1 MALTSDER
9 LLWLALHLIP
19 GLGSTLFRRLVAHF
33 GSPREVFNARLEKLA
48 GVHGVSK
55 TMARRISRRQ
65 HEIDPEGELFKAEQI
80 GARILCLPDEGY
92 PDLLR
97 QIHNPPMVLYI
108 KGIDIPQDVLLFA
121 MVGSRNPTDYGLRS
135 AERLAAGL
143 AARGAWVVS
152 GLARGID
159 SAAHWGAVLAGGSTV
174 AVLGTGIDC
183 VYPSVNE
190 ALSRRITE
198 KGCLVSEFPLGTHP
212 EPRNFPIRNR
222 IISGLSKGVVVVEAA
237 KRSGSLITASA
248 ALEQGRD
255 VFAVPGSISSFVSVG
270 AHQLIKQGAKLVE
283 HAEDVLEEYG
293 WSGALRSGA
302 AESAAPP
309 DDLSAVERLV
319 YERLND
325 YPLHIDEIV
334 RALAGMDAGTVTGIL
349 LKLELQGLVR
359 QHQGKMFTREV

>member
-1 MALTSDER
+1 MALTADER
-9 LLWLALHLIP
+9 RLWLSLHLVP
-19 GLGSTLFRRLVAHF
+19 GLGSTLFKRLVTHF
-33 GSPREVFNARLEKLA
+33 GSPREVFKARLEELA
-48 GVHGVSK
+48 GIHGVSK
-55 TMARRISRRQ
+55 AMARRILGRQ
-65 HEIDPEGELFKAEQI
+65 HDIDPEGELRKADRI
-80 GARILCLPDEGY
+80 GVRILCLPDEGY
-92 PDLLR
+92 PESLR

-108 KGIDIPQDVLLFA
+108 KGVDIPQDALLFA

-143 AARGAWVVS
+143 AARGAWIVS

-159 SAAHWGAVLAGGSTV
+159 AAAHWGALLGGGSTV

-183 VYPSVNE
+183 VYPPENE
-190 ALSRRITE
+190 ALSLRITE

-255 VFAVPGSISSFVSVG
+255 VFAVPGSIGSFVSVG
-270 AHQLIKQGAKLVE
+270 THQLIKQGAKLVE

-293 WSGALRSGA
+293 WSGLVRSRPTEPGP
-302 AESAAPP
+302 ST
-309 DDLSAVERLV
+309 DDLSAAERVV
-319 YERLND
+319 YERLSD

-334 RALAGMDAGTVTGIL
+334 RTAAGMDAGTVTGIL
-349 LKLELQGLVR
+349 LKLELQGLVK

>member
-1 MALTSDER
+1 MALTADER

-19 GLGSTLFRRLVAHF
+19 GLGSTLFRRLVSHF
-33 GSPREVFNARLEKLA
+33 GSPRGVFKARVEELS
-48 GVHGVSK
+48 GVQGVSRA
-55 TMARRISRRQ
+55 MARRISGRQ
-65 HEIDPEGELFKAEQI
+65 HDIDPEEELRKAEQK
-80 GARILCLPDEGY
+80 GVRILCLPDENY
-92 PDLLR
+92 PELLR

-108 KGIDIPQDVLLFA
+108 KGVDIPQDVLLFA

-135 AERLAAGL
+135 AEQLAAGL

-174 AVLGTGIDC
+174 AVLGTGINC
-183 VYPSVNE
+183 IYPSENE
-190 ALSRRITE
+190 ALSCRITE

-237 KRSGSLITASA
+237 RRSGSLITASA

-255 VFAVPGSISSFVSVG
+255 VFAVPGNISSFASVG
-270 AHQLIKQGAKLVE
+270 THQLIKQGAKLVE

-293 WSGALRSGA
+293 WTGEARSRLREPAS
-302 AESAAPP
+302 PP
-309 DDLSAVERLV
+309 DDLSVAERLI
-319 YERLND
+319 YERLSD
-325 YPLHIDEIV
+325 YPVHIDEIV
-334 RALAGMDAGTVTGIL
+334 RAATGMNAGTVTGIL
-349 LKLELQGLVR
+349 LELELRGLVR
-359 QHQGKMFTREV
+359 QHQGKMFTREA